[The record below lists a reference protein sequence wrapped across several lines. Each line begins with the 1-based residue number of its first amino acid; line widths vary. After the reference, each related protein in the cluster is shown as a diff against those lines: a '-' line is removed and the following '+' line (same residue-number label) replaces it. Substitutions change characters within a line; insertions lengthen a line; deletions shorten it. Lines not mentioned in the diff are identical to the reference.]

1 VVWTKA
7 TSWRLPADLYV
18 EGLTEPQR
26 FTWQVVVM
34 RQTGVDEEGNRI
46 GEQISPAG
54 EVRTFTW
61 K

>member
-1 VVWTKA
+1 
-7 TSWRLPADLYV
+7 
-18 EGLTEPQR
+18 
-26 FTWQVVVM
+26 M
-34 RQTGVDEEGNRI
+34 RHTGIDEDGDWI